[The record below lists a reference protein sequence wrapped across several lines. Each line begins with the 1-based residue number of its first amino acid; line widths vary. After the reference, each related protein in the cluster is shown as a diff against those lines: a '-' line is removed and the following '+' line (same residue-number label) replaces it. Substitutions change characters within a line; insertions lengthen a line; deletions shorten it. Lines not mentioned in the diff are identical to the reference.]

1 MACIRAWD
9 RPRSAYRTSSLT
21 SSPLIS
27 IDVLPFILFCIR
39 RDPRPSQPTQR
50 CEERRFPGA
59 APNPAETFR
68 SPPAASAPPCPGRH
82 GATYLYRL
90 HYTGFSRLC
99 PPYFPRFR
107 SHLWKTMPQLKFFL
121 PPPKNKLLILRK
133 YSKIYASLVPASA
146 GSKAALVGEI
156 AVPCTCNPLKQG

>member
-1 MACIRAWD
+1 MLGQTTGAGGPRMVKIPSAGVLYHESEFVCPQAGPLRCGR

-99 PPYFPRFR
+99 PPYFPHFR

-121 PPPKNKLLILRK
+121 PPPKK
-133 YSKIYASLVPASA
+133 
-146 GSKAALVGEI
+146 
-156 AVPCTCNPLKQG
+156 